1 MRASF
6 CSFIFVNKFL
16 SKRIRQ
22 CSIVLLVQIL
32 SFVHTSPILRMIS
45 SSSRKWKV
53 STRGRR
59 VPQIVIEPKLFHPRN
74 FVDFNLLIAS
84 LPLFFT
90 PFPFIRIL
98 KRRRGIA
105 KKSALFLFTGD
116 TRRCFFFLSSSS
128 GWKGMLVSPP
138 RIDASP
144 SQFERPTARYNTLLD
159 FNLLI
164 AVTRA
169 FSPPPF
175 VLSFSPHPFSSP
187 RRSFLET
194 RDFVFLIQSNSIR
207 PGKRTG
213 MGGFNWLG
221 RIRGDE
227 TFFKVLE
234 YEGSSFVDICEFR
247 ESDRA
252 VTERRY
258 FWV

>member
-1 MRASF
+1 
-6 CSFIFVNKFL
+6 
-16 SKRIRQ
+16 
-22 CSIVLLVQIL
+22 
-32 SFVHTSPILRMIS
+32 MIS

-84 LPLFFT
+84 LPLSFT

-169 FSPPPF
+169 FSPPSFRPF
-175 VLSFSPHPFSSP
+175 LFTPSVLLSSP
-187 RRSFLET
+187 PFLET

-207 PGKRTG
+207 PG